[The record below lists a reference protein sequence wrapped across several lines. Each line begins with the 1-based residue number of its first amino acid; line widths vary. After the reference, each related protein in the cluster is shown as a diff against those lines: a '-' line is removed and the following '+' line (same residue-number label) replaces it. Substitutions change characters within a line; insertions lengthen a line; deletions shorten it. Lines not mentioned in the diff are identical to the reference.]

1 MDVAVKVMLFQNS
14 APPRM
19 STSGDS
25 SFLVPPSKE
34 NTAPGEGPG
43 AGGSAPGEDLAR
55 QMVLREAAVCCS
67 MAHPNV
73 VATYH
78 FEVMRA
84 AGFHTAPS
92 GLSIS
97 DQSGSR
103 AFKLYLI
110 QVHAEYLGTGEGYLG
125 TEVQGPRA

>member
-1 MDVAVKVMLFQNS
+1 
-14 APPRM
+14 
-19 STSGDS
+19 
-25 SFLVPPSKE
+25 
-34 NTAPGEGPG
+34 
-43 AGGSAPGEDLAR
+43 
-55 QMVLREAAVCCS
+55 MVLREAAVCCS